1 MGVKCDLV
9 IIAPCVIDVGT
20 RGREGSVLEERE
32 QMEGTGSPCRVGG
45 GVVVYDVVNC
55 IPKALYSQYST
66 LDPYQK

>member
-45 GVVVYDVVNC
+45 GVVVWWSMM
-55 IPKALYSQYST
+55 L
-66 LDPYQK
+66 